1 MEEVPRT
8 MIKLWLTI
16 KAIMRKIRLGSFILG
31 LRRSIRFG
39 FKAEIATF
47 VAKKRFSRR
56 ILHAEPLRSDSGFI
70 ECFMLLNEARLW
82 EGLWALYSFR
92 FYFGECQLVVL
103 DDGTLKP
110 TSLDI
115 LHSLFPG
122 IQIPQV
128 IENDGAVLAQLEL
141 AKLPLCLDWRKR
153 YVFFRK
159 LIDPTLLNKK
169 SGMILLDSDCLHFQV
184 PQEVRRWAEN
194 PNQTLFISDLAKH
207 SFCAPPEALSTV
219 CGASLPEH
227 FCAGYLCIPKDG
239 LQLQRIEQ
247 YLLDPCFGKQ
257 LAERKFSHVA
267 EQTLQ
272 AMEAAI
278 TGAKILPATYATCP
292 NVPNPDVVAGHF
304 CGGSVERTWFYTK
317 GISTLARQ
325 LCLSGL

>member
-1 MEEVPRT
+1 
-8 MIKLWLTI
+8 MIMFWSTI
-16 KAIMRKIRLGSFILG
+16 KSIMRKIRLGSFVLR
-31 LRRSIRFG
+31 LRRSAQFG

-47 VAKKRFSRR
+47 VAKKRYLHR
-56 ILHAEPLRSDSGFI
+56 ILHAEPLRSDSGSI

-92 FYFGECQLVVL
+92 FFFGECQLVVL

-122 IQIPQV
+122 ILIPRV
-128 IENDGAVLAQLEL
+128 IENDGAILAQLES
-141 AKLPLCLDWRKR
+141 ANLPLCLEWRKR

-184 PQEVRRWAEN
+184 PQEVRAWSVKPDQA
-194 PNQTLFISDLAKH
+194 LFIPDVARH
-207 SFCAPPEALSTV
+207 SFCAQPEILSKI
-219 CGASLPEH
+219 CGITLPEY
-227 FCAGYLCIPKDG
+227 FCAGYLCIPSHG
-239 LQLQRIEQ
+239 IQLKRVET
-247 YLLDPCFGKQ
+247 YLSTQCFDNQ
-257 LAERKFSHVA
+257 LRDNRFSHVA

-272 AMEAAI
+272 AMEAAV
-278 TGAKILPATYATCP
+278 TGAQILPFTYATCP

-304 CGGSVERTWFYTK
+304 CGGTVKRTWFYTK

-325 LCLSGL
+325 LRLSGL